1 MFMQKTNDMGKILLQ
16 RSSGST
22 WMSGLALTTW
32 IATYAPIEEQMK
44 CTQET
49 VRGNLKSSFCREV
62 EGYLVSF
69 FFPTRRLGLHLE

>member
-44 CTQET
+44 WTQET

-69 FFPTRRLGLHLE
+69 FFPQGG